1 MRLRLWCDN
10 KIKVLPSNSRDHL
23 YCSSL
28 IFFIV
33 LFLVSFI
40 LNTSSFN
47 FICYLI
53 NKISIYYFRFM
64 FLFLDY
70 FDLSC
75 LCSYIVRITSS
86 LTSLLVFVLV
96 LVLAWSLF
104 LSFYLGLLAS
114 KLCLNVLFYM
124 SLPYLCISST
134 LSSNYISCI
143 LFSIISR

>member
-1 MRLRLWCDN
+1 MTTQS
-10 KIKVLPSNSRDHL
+10 KFFHPIQEI
-23 YCSSL
+23 SSIVHPL
-28 IFFIV
+28 FSLLFCFSFFF
-33 LFLVSFI
+33 FL
-40 LNTSSFN
+40 LNTSNFN
-47 FICYLI
+47 FIYYLI
-53 NKISIYYFRFM
+53 NTINICSFRFM

-124 SLPYLCISST
+124 SLPYLCIFIHNHLIT
-134 LSSNYISCI
+134 CLA
-143 LFSIISR
+143 F